1 MAIPKAKSAAD
12 TKDHEVEKKALL
24 TSFKEAK
31 KLDKIKIKPIKCL
44 NDFVA
49 IMPIVIEA
57 NIVLPET
64 AYTNEGIV
72 VGIGPGLKT
81 EVRTINQ
88 LEIGDVVLFNAKNT
102 LTKLQPEE
110 GVYKNREIFITQ
122 ERSIFVVIRKSDFEM
137 VD

>member
-1 MAIPKAKSAAD
+1 MAIPKAKSAEA
-12 TKDHEVEKKALL
+12 KEHEVEKKALL

-31 KLDKIKIKPIKCL
+31 KLDLVKIKPLKCL

-57 NIVLPET
+57 SIVLPET

-81 EVRTINQ
+81 EVRQTNQ
-88 LEIGDVVLFNAKNT
+88 LEIGDVVLFNSKNT
-102 LTKLQPEE
+102 LTKLQPDE
-110 GVYKNREIFITQ
+110 GVYKDREIFITQ
-122 ERSIFVVIRKSDFEM
+122 ERSIFLVLRKIDFEL
-137 VD
+137 VE